1 MQPSKQPV
9 VVTFPTPQ
17 VSPRPAAT
25 SRPAA
30 LNRTIAPRTPI
41 GEILVQSGALS
52 QTDLLTA
59 IALRNR
65 EETQIGNIL
74 LNHEMVTEAELFGAL
89 SQQFDATLIDLRATP
104 PNPNLTGMIDLEICL
119 TENIVPWRH
128 IGGALVVATSR
139 PDRFETL
146 RAQYPEQLGTALMA
160 IAPEHDI
167 QDALIETNRNTLIER
182 AETRTPEH
190 ESCRKWDPKR
200 LLRLTTAGVLTF
212 LAFFLLAPSASFTV
226 LSAAA
231 VLTLLMNTAL
241 KLATSISQIRPFLRR
256 AAQPEHILRP
266 TTMFR
271 LPVVSVMV
279 PLFKEREVAGHLIR
293 RLERLNYPKELL
305 DICLVVE
312 EDDPTTR
319 DTLER
324 TKLPK
329 WVRVIKVPK
338 GNVRT
343 KPRAMNFALD
353 FCRGSIIGVYDAED
367 APHPDQIHRIV
378 RRFHERGAQV
388 ACLQGLLDYYNPR
401 TNWLSRCFTIEYNIW
416 FRVFLP
422 GLEKLGFAVPLGG
435 TTLFFRRAALEKL
448 GGWDAHNVTED
459 ADLGIRLA
467 RHGYRTE
474 IVHTATEEEANCRF
488 VPWVKQRSRWLK
500 GFAITWAVHMRSP
513 LRLLKELGLKKFLG
527 VQILFVGTL
536 SQFLLAPLLWTFWV
550 IPLGLN
556 HPLQSVLSTGT
567 LVTLAVVFLLS
578 ELISIM
584 VGMFAVS
591 DQKHRFL
598 MAWVPT
604 MHFYFP
610 MGTLAAYKAVYEL
623 LTQPFYWDKTTHGVF
638 ERTEDPETDDVAL
651 LPTGYSPPENSG

>member
-17 VSPRPAAT
+17 PALRSAPAPRPAAIK
-25 SRPAA
+25 R
-30 LNRTIAPRTPI
+30 APPPRMPI

-52 QTDLLTA
+52 QTDLLKA

-74 LNHEMVTEAELFGAL
+74 LNHGMVTEAELFGAL
-89 SQQFDATLIDLRATP
+89 SQQFGATLVNLREAP
-104 PNPNLTGMIDLEICL
+104 PNPNLVSMIDLETCL
-119 TENIVPWRH
+119 AENIVPWQH
-128 IGGALVVATSR
+128 IGGALVIATSR
-139 PDRFETL
+139 PDRFEML
-146 RAQYPEQLGTALMA
+146 RSQYPKELGSALMA
-160 IAPEHDI
+160 IASEYDI
-167 QDALIETNRNTLIER
+167 QRALIEINRDTLIER

-190 ESCRKWDPKR
+190 ESCRKWDPR
-200 LLRLTTAGVLTF
+200 RMLRLTTAGLLT
-212 LAFFLLAPSASFTV
+212 LMACILLSPIASFTA
-226 LSAAA
+226 LSAVA
-231 VLTLLMNTAL
+231 VLILVMNTAL
-241 KLATSISQIRPFLRR
+241 KLATSFSQIRPFLLRE
-256 AAQPEHILRP
+256 ATPEP
-266 TTMFR
+266 TLHPTEMFR

-312 EDDPTTR
+312 EDDATTR
-319 DTLER
+319 DTLSHTR
-324 TKLPK
+324 LPR
-329 WVRVIKVPK
+329 WVRIIKVPK

-353 FCRGSIIGVYDAED
+353 FCRGTIIGVYDAED

-378 RRFHERGAQV
+378 RRFHERGQQV

-401 TNWLSRCFTIEYNIW
+401 TNWLSRCFTIEYNTW

-422 GLEKLGFAVPLGG
+422 GLERLGFAVPLGG
-435 TTLFFRRAALEKL
+435 TTLFFRRTALEKL

-488 VPWVKQRSRWLK
+488 LPWVKQRSRWLK

-513 LRLLKELGLKKFLG
+513 LKLLKELGFKKFLG

-536 SQFLLAPLLWTFWV
+536 SQFLLAPLLWTFWA
-550 IPLGLN
+550 IPLGVG
-556 HPLQSVLSTGT
+556 HPLQAVVSTTT
-567 LVTLAVVFLLS
+567 LLTLGAVFLLS
-578 ELISIM
+578 ELIAIT

-591 DQKHRFL
+591 DRRHRFL

-638 ERTEDPETDDVAL
+638 ERTEQPIDDDPVL
-651 LPTGYSPPENSG
+651 